1 MVIGKL
7 LLFVPLQMVVQNN
20 KGGTICTTY
29 YGGTIKYSGTDNETK
44 MNKDKHIPTGYK
56 PSPLG
61 PIPEDWEVKRLGEI
75 CKKIGSGVTPR
86 GGQNVYLSQGHP
98 FMRSQN
104 VANGY
109 LLLDD
114 IVFIDEITHLKQ
126 KSTEIELDDVLLN
139 ITGAS
144 IGRCAVAT
152 QEIVGG
158 NVNQHVCIIRLK
170 DKTLAYYICTFLLS
184 YFGQKQIDSYQAGGN
199 REGLNYDQIASF
211 KICIPTQSEI
221 LQIKYLLSLWDTA
234 IAKQTALIEKLTL
247 RKRGLM
253 QQLLTGKKRLKGFC
267 GEWKE
272 VRLGDVAS
280 INRGGSP
287 RPIEDYITDGEGY
300 NWIKIGDVGVDAK
313 YITSTEEKIIKEGLS
328 KTRFV
333 KSGDFILSN
342 SMSFGRPYILK
353 IDGCIHDG
361 WLVIQKYS
369 QTFNIDF
376 LYYILGYDT
385 TLAQYKSMAAG
396 SGVLNLN
403 KEIVKEVQLRIP
415 SIDEQIVIASILV
428 NADKEIELQKQKLAA
443 MQEQKRGLMQVLLTG
458 KEKNKNNINK

>member
-1 MVIGKL
+1 MK
-7 LLFVPLQMVVQNN
+7 
-20 KGGTICTTY
+20 TR
-29 YGGTIKYSGTDNETK
+29 K
-44 MNKDKHIPTGYK
+44 MNDNQHIPTGYK

-75 CKKIGSGVTPR
+75 CDYVDYRGKSPDKVSNGVFLVTAKNIR
-86 GGQNVYLSQGHP
+86 EG
-98 FMRSQN
+98 
-104 VANGY
+104 
-109 LLLDD
+109 
-114 IVFIDEITHLKQ
+114 FIDYEISKEYIP
-126 KSTEIELDDVLLN
+126 KEDFEIVMRRGKAEVGDVLITTEAPLGHVAQIDNPNIALAQRVIKYRGKGNILN
-139 ITGAS
+139 
-144 IGRCAVAT
+144 
-152 QEIVGG
+152 
-158 NVNQHVCIIRLK
+158 
-170 DKTLAYYICTFLLS
+170 TFLK
-184 YFGQKQIDSYQAGGN
+184 YFLMSETFQAI
-199 REGLNYDQIASF
+199 LIANATGSTALGI
-211 KICIPTQSEI
+211 KGSRLHQ
-221 LQIKYLLSLWDTA
+221 LQIIVPSINEQEKIISLLQLWDTA
-234 IAKQTALIEKLTL
+234 IAKQTALIEQLTL

-253 QQLLTGKKRLKGFC
+253 QQLLTGKKRLKGFE

-361 WLVIQKYS
+361 WLVIQEYS

-428 NADKEIELQKQKLAA
+428 NADKEIEIQKQKLAA
-443 MQEQKRGLMQVLLTG
+443 MQEQKKGLMQVLLTG
-458 KEKNKNNINK
+458 KRRISHER